1 MLVYAYRDRTELVAS
16 VLEVINGRSLNA
28 SQIMY
33 RSFLSYA
40 QMKQYVSILID
51 AGLIRTYQE
60 ENRRRT
66 YRITDKGLMYLHLH
80 NQLDELLLTTAV
92 APITSHFSS
101 SASKTI
107 ISKC

>member
-1 MLVYAYRDRTELVAS
+1 
-16 VLEVINGRSLNA
+16 
-28 SQIMY
+28 MY

-51 AGLIRTYQE
+51 ASLIRTYQE
-60 ENRRRT
+60 ENRRRI

-80 NQLDELLLTTAV
+80 NQLDELLLTTA
-92 APITSHFSS
+92 ATPITSHFSS
-101 SASKTI
+101 SSSSKTI

>member
-33 RSFLSYA
+33 RSFLSYT

-60 ENRRRT
+60 ENQRRA
-66 YRITDKGLMYLHLH
+66 YRITDKGLMFLHLH
-80 NQLDELLLTTAV
+80 NQLDELLLITTAT
-92 APITSHFSS
+92 PITGHFSS
-101 SASKTI
+101 SSSSKTI
-107 ISKC
+107 IKR

>member
-1 MLVYAYRDRTELVAS
+1 MLVYAYRDRTELVTS

-51 AGLIRTYQE
+51 AGLIRTTYQE

-66 YRITDKGLMYLHLH
+66 YRITDKGLMFLHLH
-80 NQLDELLLTTAV
+80 NQLDELLLTTTTA
-92 APITSHFSS
+92 AYSYY
-101 SASKTI
+101 
-107 ISKC
+107 